1 MIKYPK
7 SKICKKSVRKRIL
20 KVMYHGKNQDSK
32 NIIKRNKL
40 NRKKDNNNL
49 IKYII
54 TNLYNNLVIKNN
66 FLIYNLQNVIYKD
79 EFVELITIT
88 IDGNCLFT
96 NLLFYLYNNEN
107 SHKNLCD
114 SAFHMFQIILL
125 NFMNFVN

>member
-107 SHKNLCD
+107 SHKNLRDTAYQYISNNITKFYEFC
-114 SAFHMFQIILL
+114 
-125 NFMNFVN
+125 

>member
-7 SKICKKSVRKRIL
+7 SKICKKSVRKRTL

-107 SHKNLCD
+107 SHKNLRDTAYQYISNNITKFYEFC
-114 SAFHMFQIILL
+114 
-125 NFMNFVN
+125 